1 MGGKEE
7 KKKKRAE
14 ARALAKRKDRIS
26 DSSSSAKSLTAK
38 MAKVSEHE
46 SIQSSEEE
54 YDSDT
59 DSESESISDILKDL
73 RLSVKQQQKTMK
85 QLGEKQDKLGRKFDT
100 KMTEMEK
107 QLNHLEEGFE
117 IKFNEHSESIR
128 NVHGDVT
135 KVKTEQV
142 KLQEAYEKTATTLR
156 SVQEK
161 VNDLER
167 HSRKYNL
174 RLVGVP
180 ESEGED
186 TEQLVQ
192 GVNLKNHSASK
203 RACLGRSSVG
213 QQ

>member
-1 MGGKEE
+1 
-7 KKKKRAE
+7 
-14 ARALAKRKDRIS
+14 
-26 DSSSSAKSLTAK
+26 
-38 MAKVSEHE
+38 MAKLIEHE

-85 QLGEKQDKLGRKFDT
+85 QLGEIQDKLGRKFDT
-100 KMTEMEK
+100 KMTELEK
-107 QLNHLEEGFE
+107 KNHLEERFE
-117 IKFNEHSESIR
+117 IRFNEHSESIR

-174 RLVGVP
+174 RLVSVP
-180 ESEGED
+180 ESEGEN
-186 TEQLVQ
+186 TKQLVQ
-192 GVNLKNHSASK
+192 GVLRDDLKMDSVTIQTAHRTGKAIP
-203 RACLGRSSVG
+203 AGRDMPPTRHIIFKLMNFKDKISILKG
-213 QQ
+213 KCEALKDK

>member
-1 MGGKEE
+1 
-7 KKKKRAE
+7 
-14 ARALAKRKDRIS
+14 
-26 DSSSSAKSLTAK
+26 

-142 KLQEAYEKTATTLR
+142 KLQEAYEKKATTLR

-192 GVNLKNHSASK
+192 GVLRDDLKMDYSNGTPHKKGYSSWKRHATHTAYNFQANELWRQDKHSK
-203 RACLGRSSVG
+203 RKTWSIKG
-213 QQ
+213 